1 MASSL
6 HWYHF
11 LCLPTCYEVL
21 ASQSPFVHTAIPIFV
36 CSFAH
41 SSGFPCILT
50 IALRCTLLQLSLHP
64 YQYPLPRHIRIHVVR
79 RAVSAIGTFGGLLP
93 SPVRYPQ
100 CSRRYGGLPP
110 NFVHHKSS
118 PHLDPSFHP
127 SFPFALLC
135 PILNLTHSFIY
146 VNSAKLTRGFYLC
159 FSRALFTDKTSTY
172 IKTIQRHIHIGPKKF

>member
-1 MASSL
+1 MKSWPANPHLCIPPSL
-6 HWYHF
+6 F
-11 LCLPTCYEVL
+11 LSARSRTPPAFL
-21 ASQSPFVHTAIPIFV
+21 ASLPSRSV
-36 CSFAH
+36 AH
-41 SSGFPCILT
+41 SSSFPCILT
-50 IALRCTLLQLSLHP
+50 NTPSPATYASTSSVGPLVQLAH
-64 YQYPLPRHIRIHVVR
+64 
-79 RAVSAIGTFGGLLP
+79 FGGLLP

-118 PHLDPSFHP
+118 PHLDPSFRP

-159 FSRALFTDKTSTY
+159 FSRALFTDKPSTY
-172 IKTIQRHIHIGPKKF
+172 IKTIQRRIHIGPKKF